1 MFNIQKVDHFPEITR
16 EGRVSEELQAIVDC
30 LTASAT
36 NGERFCIE
44 GIEAG
49 NAYNSMQQRIRAQA
63 KKLGYKVIIRFDKN
77 ENKLYFKATSATGS
91 AKVPTT
97 GVIASEAGA
106 KTSKRT
112 TNAS

>member
-91 AKVPTT
+91 AKVPT
-97 GVIASEAGA
+97 GVVASDAGA
-106 KTSKRT
+106 TTSKRT
-112 TNAS
+112 AKAS